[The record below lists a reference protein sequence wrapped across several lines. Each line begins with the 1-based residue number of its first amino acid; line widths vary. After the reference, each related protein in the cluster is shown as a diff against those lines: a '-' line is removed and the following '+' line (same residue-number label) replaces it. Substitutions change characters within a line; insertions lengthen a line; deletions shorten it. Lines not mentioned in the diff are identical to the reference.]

1 MVDTFIRHIR
11 NKSIFDPSKIYLLAS
26 SGGMD
31 SMCLGNLLTKAEIPF
46 EIAHVNFQLRA
57 KESDEDE
64 EFLRKWANS
73 SGITFHVHHAD
84 TYAFASHRN
93 ISTQMAAREIRYDWF
108 EKLRAERN
116 LAGII
121 LAHHED
127 DQIETIFLNLLRG
140 TGIEGIYGMAERRG
154 WLIRPL
160 LIFGRYE
167 IKDYVLKNQ
176 LEWREDSSN
185 EKTDYKRNKLRHI
198 GLPALYA
205 NSEDARSNLL
215 NSFARLK
222 DTGKAFNALFENW
235 AAQKIKVS
243 EGMQTL
249 PLTDIGRTAGAASL
263 LYFWLRPYGFN
274 SDQAQDILESC
285 QTGESG
291 KLFESTSHLLNLD
304 RDQLILAPLPV
315 DFNSILISESDID
328 FILTEEKYE
337 IIKLEGK
344 EAIDK
349 TRQNAMLDL
358 ERLSFPLEIRTWQE
372 GDRFIPLGMKNTK
385 KISDFLIDLK
395 VPVVKKHTVKVLL
408 SEGQVAWVIGYRI
421 ADWAKSTAA
430 TRKLLYLK
438 KTINNA

>member
-1 MVDTFIRHIR
+1 MVEAFIRHIR
-11 NKSIFDPSKIYLLAS
+11 NKTILDPSKTYLLAS

-31 SMCLGNLLTKAEIPF
+31 SMCLGNLLIQAEIPF
-46 EIAHVNFQLRA
+46 EIAHVNFRLRA

-64 EFLRKWANS
+64 DFLGIWAKTN
-73 SGITFHVHHAD
+73 GKTFHVHHAD
-84 TYAFASHRN
+84 TYAFASERN

-108 EKLRAERN
+108 ERLRAERK
-116 LAGII
+116 LDGII

-160 LIFGRYE
+160 LPFGRQE
-167 IKDYVLKNQ
+167 IQDFVLANQ
-176 LEWREDSSN
+176 IEWREDSTN

-198 GLPALYA
+198 SLPALYSSA
-205 NSEDARSNLL
+205 EDAKSNLL

-222 DTGKAFNALFENW
+222 DTGKAFTALFESW
-235 AAQKIKVS
+235 KKDKVK
-243 EGMQTL
+243 E
-249 PLTDIGRTAGAASL
+249 TDGLQILSLKDILRITGAASL

-274 SDQAQDILESC
+274 SDQSQDILECC
-285 QTGESG
+285 QSGDSG
-291 KLFESTSHLLNLD
+291 KLFESPSHLLNLD
-304 RDQLILAPLPV
+304 RNQLILAPIPQ
-315 DFNSILISESDID
+315 DFDSISISKNDID
-328 FILTEEKYE
+328 FILPEGKYE
-337 IIKLEGK
+337 ILKLEGK
-344 EAIDK
+344 EDLDK

-358 ERLSFPLEIRTWQE
+358 ERLTFPLEIRTWQE
-372 GDRFIPLGMKNTK
+372 GDRFIPLGMKNAK

-395 VPVVKKHTVKVLL
+395 VPVVKKHAVKVLL
-408 SEGQVAWVIGYRI
+408 SEGQIAWVIGFRI

-438 KTINNA
+438 KR

>member
-1 MVDTFIRHIR
+1 MVEAFIRHIR
-11 NKSIFDPSKIYLLAS
+11 NKSILDPLKTYLLAS

-31 SMCLGNLLTKAEIPF
+31 SMCLGNLLTKAEVPF
-46 EIAHVNFQLRA
+46 EIAHVNFQLRGE
-57 KESDEDE
+57 ESNGDEN
-64 EFLRKWANS
+64 FLRKWALDN
-73 SGITFHVHHAD
+73 GKTFHVYHSD
-84 TYAFASHRN
+84 TYKFASDRN

-108 EKLRAERN
+108 EKLRAERK
-116 LAGII
+116 LDGII

-160 LIFGRYE
+160 LPFGRDE
-167 IKDYVLKNQ
+167 IQRYVIENQ
-176 LEWREDSSN
+176 IEWREDSSN

-198 GLPALYA
+198 SLPALYSVA
-205 NSEDARSNLL
+205 DDAKSNLL
-215 NSFARLK
+215 NSFGRLK
-222 DTGKAFNALFENW
+222 DTGKAFATLFENW
-235 AAQKIKVS
+235 KNEKIKET
-243 EGMQTL
+243 EGLLILSTSDVL
-249 PLTDIGRTAGAASL
+249 RSTGAASL

-274 SDQAQDILESC
+274 SDQAKDILESC
-285 QTGESG
+285 QSSESG
-291 KLFESTSHLLNLD
+291 KLFESSSHLLNLD
-304 RDQLILAPLPV
+304 RDQLILAPIPA
-315 DFNSILISESDID
+315 DFDSISIAESDIE
-328 FILTEEKYE
+328 LLLPEGKYE
-337 IIKLEGK
+337 ILKLEGK
-344 EAIDK
+344 EDLDK

-395 VPVVKKHTVKVLL
+395 VPVVKKLAVKVLL
-408 SEGQVAWVIGYRI
+408 SEGQIAWVIGFRI

-438 KTINNA
+438 KR

>member
-1 MVDTFIRHIR
+1 MVEAFIRHIR
-11 NKSIFDPSKIYLLAS
+11 NKSILDPLKTYLLAS

-57 KESDEDE
+57 EESNGDEN
-64 EFLRKWANS
+64 FLRKWALDN
-73 SGITFHVHHAD
+73 GKTFHVYHSD
-84 TYAFASHRN
+84 TYKFASDRN

-108 EKLRAERN
+108 EKLRVERK
-116 LAGII
+116 LDGII

-160 LIFGRYE
+160 LPFDRDE
-167 IKDYVLKNQ
+167 IQSYVIENQ
-176 LEWREDSSN
+176 IEWREDSSN

-198 GLPALYA
+198 SLPALYSVA
-205 NSEDARSNLL
+205 DDAKSNLL
-215 NSFARLK
+215 NSFGRLK
-222 DTGKAFNALFENW
+222 DTGKAFATLFESWKNE
-235 AAQKIKVS
+235 KIKEN
-243 EGMQTL
+243 EGLLILSTSDVL
-249 PLTDIGRTAGAASL
+249 RSTGAASL

-285 QTGESG
+285 QSSESG
-291 KLFESTSHLLNLD
+291 KLFESSSHLLNLD
-304 RDQLILAPLPV
+304 RDQLILAPIPA
-315 DFNSILISESDID
+315 DFDSISIAESDIE
-328 FILTEEKYE
+328 LLLPEGKYE
-337 IIKLEGK
+337 ILKLEGK
-344 EAIDK
+344 EDLDK

-395 VPVVKKHTVKVLL
+395 VPMVKKLAVKVLL
-408 SEGQVAWVIGYRI
+408 SEGQIAWVIGFRI

-438 KTINNA
+438 KR

>member
-1 MVDTFIRHIR
+1 MVEAFIRHIR
-11 NKSIFDPSKIYLLAS
+11 NKSILDPSKTYLLAS

-57 KESDEDE
+57 KESDGDE
-64 EFLRKWANS
+64 NFLRNWANS
-73 SGITFHVHHAD
+73 FGKTFHVHHAE
-84 TYAFASHRN
+84 TYAFASERN

-108 EKLRAERN
+108 EKLRVERN

-160 LIFGRYE
+160 LPFAREE
-167 IKDYVLKNQ
+167 IKAYILENQ
-176 LEWREDSSN
+176 IEWREDSSN

-198 GLPALYA
+198 SLPALYSTA
-205 NSEDARSNLL
+205 DDAKSNLL

-222 DTGKAFNALFENW
+222 DTGKAFAVLFESW
-235 AAQKIKVS
+235 KIEKIQDS
-243 EGMQTL
+243 DGLQIL
-249 PLTDIGRTAGAASL
+249 PLTDILRKAGATSL
-263 LYFWLRPYGFN
+263 LYFWLRPFGFN
-274 SDQAQDILESC
+274 SDQAQDILETC
-285 QTGESG
+285 QSGDSG
-291 KLFESTSHLLNLD
+291 KLFESPSHLLNLD
-304 RDQLILAPLPV
+304 RDRLILAPIPSQF
-315 DFNSILISESDID
+315 DSISISESDIE
-328 FILTEEKYE
+328 FLLPEGKYE
-337 IIKLEGK
+337 ILKLEGK
-344 EAIDK
+344 EALDK

-358 ERLSFPLEIRTWQE
+358 ERLSFPLEIRSWQE

-395 VPVVKKHTVKVLL
+395 VPVVKKHAVKVLL
-408 SEGQVAWVIGYRI
+408 SEGQIAWVIGFRI

-438 KTINNA
+438 KR

>member
-1 MVDTFIRHIR
+1 MVEAFIRHIR
-11 NKSIFDPSKIYLLAS
+11 NKSILDPLKTYLLAS

-57 KESDEDE
+57 EESNGDEN
-64 EFLRKWANS
+64 FLRKWALDN
-73 SGITFHVHHAD
+73 GKTFHVYHSD
-84 TYAFASHRN
+84 TYKFASDRN

-108 EKLRAERN
+108 EKLRVERK
-116 LAGII
+116 LDGII

-160 LIFGRYE
+160 LPFDRDE
-167 IKDYVLKNQ
+167 IQSYVIENQ
-176 LEWREDSSN
+176 IEWREDSSN

-198 GLPALYA
+198 SLPALYSVA
-205 NSEDARSNLL
+205 DDAKSNLL
-215 NSFARLK
+215 NSFGRLK
-222 DTGKAFNALFENW
+222 DTGKAFATLFENW
-235 AAQKIKVS
+235 KNEKIKET
-243 EGMQTL
+243 EGLLILSTSDVL
-249 PLTDIGRTAGAASL
+249 RSTGAASL

-285 QTGESG
+285 QSSESG
-291 KLFESTSHLLNLD
+291 KLFESSSHLLNLD
-304 RDQLILAPLPV
+304 RDQLILAPIPA
-315 DFNSILISESDID
+315 DFDSISIAESDIE
-328 FILTEEKYE
+328 LLLPEGKYE
-337 IIKLEGK
+337 ILKLEGK
-344 EAIDK
+344 EDLDK

-395 VPVVKKHTVKVLL
+395 VPMVKKLAVKVLL
-408 SEGQVAWVIGYRI
+408 SEGQIAWVIGFRI

-438 KTINNA
+438 KR